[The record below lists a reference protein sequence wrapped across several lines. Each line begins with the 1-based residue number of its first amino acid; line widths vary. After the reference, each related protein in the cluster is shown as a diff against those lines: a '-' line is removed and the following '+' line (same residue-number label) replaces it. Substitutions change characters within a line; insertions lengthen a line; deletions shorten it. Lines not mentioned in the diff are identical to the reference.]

1 MTTQRLIPAL
11 NGFLLGVGLLSVVLA
26 VPAWGDAL
34 TLRMLGPEMSVADRI
49 GLIDRFMHERYYDPT
64 GLIYSHINWDK
75 ERPFIA
81 DDSTMPAPEPWQ
93 WMSYEN
99 SPFISGIFLTAQCYR
114 YHATRDPEAL
124 EYARQAYGS
133 IDANYRLTEQRDSA
147 AGGLSQKAGFID
159 LAAQPRSRKSSS

>member
-1 MTTQRLIPAL
+1 
-11 NGFLLGVGLLSVVLA
+11 
-26 VPAWGDAL
+26 
-34 TLRMLGPEMSVADRI
+34 
-49 GLIDRFMHERYYDPT
+49 
-64 GLIYSHINWDK
+64 
-75 ERPFIA
+75 
-81 DDSTMPAPEPWQ
+81 
-93 WMSYEN
+93 MSYEN

-124 EYARQAYGS
+124 EYARQACGS